1 MEKLIS
7 VIIPCYN
14 VEDYIDRCLN
24 SIIHQTIGIEKL
36 EVILVDDA
44 STDNTWEK
52 LLTWEKYYP
61 ESIILIQHE
70 NNKKQGAA
78 RNTGL
83 NYVTASYVSFI
94 DADDW
99 IALELFEKLYK
110 KAIENDYDMVGSKFR
125 KIDVNQEE
133 VMKQFYDFSRE
144 GLLYDFTSKD
154 SIRSLIADGFPGY
167 VCGKI
172 LKTDIINS
180 HQLFFL
186 ENCFYEDV
194 DWKDRAGFCIRNYY
208 EFEEPMYNYFM
219 NPTSTTRLPLCNRHF
234 DRFTIALKRIERY
247 RQNNLYETYKNEIE
261 IHFLNFFYAN
271 SLLLFLV
278 RCTDFTVEIMNYM
291 NETVTELFPEY
302 MSNPYLKLGAYSV
315 TRKLLELVPM
325 NLTSKEIDNLR
336 IQLKKGIN

>member
-1 MEKLIS
+1 MGKLIS

-14 VEDYIDRCLN
+14 VEEYIDRCLN
-24 SIIHQTIGIEKL
+24 SIIHQTIGVEKL

-52 LLTWEKYYP
+52 LLTWEKSYP

-70 NNKKQGAA
+70 TNKKQGAA

-83 NYVTASYVSFI
+83 YYVTAPYVSFV

-99 IALELFEKLYK
+99 IALELFEKLFK
-110 KAIENDYDMVGSKFR
+110 KAIENDFDMVGSKFR
-125 KIDVNQEE
+125 KIDVDQEE
-133 VMKQFYDFSRE
+133 VMKQFYDYSRE
-144 GLLYDFTSKD
+144 GLLYEFTSKD
-154 SIRSLIADGFPGY
+154 SIRSLIVDGFPGY
-167 VCGKI
+167 VWGKI
-172 LKTDIINS
+172 IKTDIIND

-186 ENCFYEDV
+186 ENCYYEDV

-234 DRFTIALKRIERY
+234 DRFTIALNRIERY
-247 RQNNLYETYKNEIE
+247 RQQNLYETYKNEIE

-278 RCTDFTVEIMNYM
+278 RCTDFTVDIMNYM
-291 NETVTELFPEY
+291 NQTVTELFPEY
-302 MSNPYLKLGAYSV
+302 MSNPYLKLEAYSV

-336 IQLKKGIN
+336 IQLKNGIK